1 MINLNQ
7 SGIAIIGDEDLVNGL
22 RLAGMSTYYTVTND
36 HDIEEQVKKNLN
48 QLVNDP
54 KVSIIV
60 IQEDYAEH
68 AAQISTHLRESKKLT
83 PIIVEVPSKYG
94 AKYGDVTEYYK
105 AHIRGFIGFDVE
117 I

>member
-7 SGIAIIGDEDLVNGL
+7 SGMAIIGDEDLVNGL
-22 RLAGMSTYYTVTND
+22 RLAGLSTYYTVTND
-36 HDIEEQVKKNLN
+36 QDIEEQVKNTLD
-48 QLVNDP
+48 QLVNNA

-60 IQEDYAEH
+60 IQEDYAEY
-68 AAQISTHLRESKKLT
+68 AAKVSARLRESKRLT

-94 AKYGDVTEYYK
+94 TKYGDVTEYYK